1 MLVTNTSLLEMR
13 GLYIYRGF
21 IKILYQDSEKMIK
34 IKALFYLILL
44 IYIYITEYIFEDYI
58 LN

>member
-1 MLVTNTSLLEMR
+1 MLDINTGLSGTR
-13 GLYIYRGF
+13 GFYIYRGF